1 LHRKNSFTPPCVA
14 EVIAATRYVDE
25 QAFMKTIAEFQK
37 LAEDCR
43 ALAAKLTDPQ
53 DKRAVELMA
62 AAWNKVANEREAAL
76 KAKPPLEP
84 A

>member
-1 LHRKNSFTPPCVA
+1 
-14 EVIAATRYVDE
+14 
-25 QAFMKTIAEFQK
+25 MKTIAEYRKF
-37 LAEDCR
+37 AEDCR

-62 AAWNKVANEREAAL
+62 EAWSKVANEREAML